1 MQEFCKIIKAVV
13 QICYDKPKS
22 SPSATNETT
31 IFIQAIARTFLQ
43 RKLVFMANEYII
55 TYKGGVGGGGGGRGE
70 EGGWYFPV
78 IIKNQGP

>member
-22 SPSATNETT
+22 SPSATSETI
-31 IFIQAIARTFLQ
+31 IFIRAIARTFLQ

-55 TYKGGVGGGGGGRGE
+55 MYKGGVEGEGGGGGGT
-70 EGGWYFPV
+70 FL
-78 IIKNQGP
+78 

>member
-55 TYKGGVGGGGGGRGE
+55 TYKGGVGGRRGEGGGGG
-70 EGGWYFPV
+70 V
-78 IIKNQGP
+78 VVLSCNNKK